1 MPRSSTIPTLYDEVL
16 QLNICKLN
24 KDNFITP
31 GIERSGTITWSRN
44 GNKRASIGITV
55 NMRSASPYVELD
67 YSYNDQPRK
76 YQVRLV
82 SVPSNLGS
90 GEVWYFLCPHTG
102 KRCRILYL
110 IGGLFLHREAFNGVF
125 YDSQV
130 QSKKMRNYM
139 NVVGPLSKVDKLYEE
154 LHKPY
159 FKRYYNGQPTKRYA
173 RIQKQLEQS
182 ERVSVEDY
190 ERVLAGI
197 F

>member
-1 MPRSSTIPTLYDEVL
+1 MPKPSTFPTLYDEVL

-31 GIERSGTITWSRN
+31 GIIRSGSVTWSWN
-44 GNKRASIGITV
+44 GNNTASIGITV
-55 NMRSASPYVELD
+55 NMLSASPYMELD
-67 YSYNDQPRK
+67 YKYGDDPRK

-82 SVPSNLGS
+82 SVPSNLRV
-90 GEVWYFLCPHTG
+90 GEVWYFLCPNTG
-102 KRCRILYL
+102 KRCRILYS
-110 IGGLFLHREAFNGVF
+110 IGGWFLHREAFNGVF
-125 YDSQV
+125 YDSQI

-139 NVVGPLSKVDKLYEE
+139 NVVGPLFKVDKLYDE

-159 FKRYYNGQPTKRYA
+159 FKRYYAGQPTKRY
-173 RIQKQLEQS
+173 ISIKKKIEQS